1 MEILRRGTTPDGIEI
16 KLEKW
21 RIFHEYSIIA
31 YPPCKIDDGVLYKKG
46 KPFMLEISF
55 HKYNLNMED
64 CLSSEV
70 MEVAKT
76 AAETCFSCL
85 ESGEKFLENYSRY
98 FWNEI
103 DDIERLTGTR
113 EI

>member
-1 MEILRRGTTPDGIEI
+1 MEILKRGTMPDGTKIL
-16 KLEKW
+16 LEKW
-21 RIFHEYSIIA
+21 GEYNHYTVAA
-31 YPPCKIDDGVLYKKG
+31 YPTCKANGSTWVKIGE
-46 KPFMLEISF
+46 PFRLDICF
-55 HKYNLNMED
+55 DKYNLGMED
-64 CLSSEV
+64 CPANEI
-70 MEVAKT
+70 METAKT

>member
-1 MEILRRGTTPDGIEI
+1 MEILKRSTTPDGVKIQ
-16 KLEKW
+16 LEKW
-21 RIFHEYSIIA
+21 NEYNHYTVAAYPTCKTHCTFLTYGRPFRLGISFHEYNLDMENC
-31 YPPCKIDDGVLYKKG
+31 PTN
-46 KPFMLEISF
+46 EI
-55 HKYNLNMED
+55 MET
-64 CLSSEV
+64 
-70 MEVAKT
+70 AKT

-98 FWNEI
+98 FWNGV

>member
-1 MEILRRGTTPDGIEI
+1 MKILKRSITPDGVKIQ
-16 KLEKW
+16 LEKW
-21 RIFHEYSIIA
+21 SEYNDYVVAA
-31 YPPCKIDDGVLYKKG
+31 YPTCKTNSTFLKYGN
-46 KPFMLEISF
+46 PFRLEICF
-55 HKYNLNMED
+55 HKYNLDMED

-98 FWNEI
+98 FWNGAE
-103 DDIERLTGTR
+103 DIEHLTGAR
-113 EI
+113 QA

>member
-1 MEILRRGTTPDGIEI
+1 MEILKRSTTPDGVKIQ
-16 KLEKW
+16 LEKW
-21 RIFHEYSIIA
+21 DEYNHYMVGA
-31 YPPCKIDDGVLYKKG
+31 YPTCKTHCTFLTYGR
-46 KPFMLEISF
+46 PFRLGICF
-55 HKYNLNMED
+55 HKYNLGMED
-64 CLSSEV
+64 CSTSEI
-70 MEVAKT
+70 MGTAKT

-98 FWNEI
+98 FWNGI

>member
-1 MEILRRGTTPDGIEI
+1 
-16 KLEKW
+16 
-21 RIFHEYSIIA
+21 
-31 YPPCKIDDGVLYKKG
+31 
-46 KPFMLEISF
+46 
-55 HKYNLNMED
+55 MED

-70 MEVAKT
+70 MEAAKT

>member
-1 MEILRRGTTPDGIEI
+1 MEILKRSTTPDGVKIQ
-16 KLEKW
+16 LEKW
-21 RIFHEYSIIA
+21 DEYNHYTVGA
-31 YPPCKIDDGVLYKKG
+31 YPTYKTHCTFFTYG
-46 KPFMLEISF
+46 RPFRLDISF
-55 HKYNLNMED
+55 NKYNLGMEN
-64 CLSSEV
+64 CPTNEI
-70 MEVAKT
+70 METAKT

-98 FWNEI
+98 FWNGI